1 LSQFESYE
9 SLNADRLSLVSNA
22 SPGSA
27 AGCYIHFKK
36 ECDSPLKRRINKMPK
51 IYVVKNK
58 NEFDNLWVLAHEL
71 GHHFA
76 ITLHDDHS
84 EEGADN
90 YIMTLAQERLTKF
103 EVACIGGPLQI
114 YSHKTLD
121 FDYEK
126 YLDELNADISK
137 RLKVK
142 IKSMKKSAIIS
153 AITLRKHRKKF
164 STLCSK
170 IFA

>member
-1 LSQFESYE
+1 
-9 SLNADRLSLVSNA
+9 
-22 SPGSA
+22 
-27 AGCYIHFKK
+27 
-36 ECDSPLKRRINKMPK
+36 
-51 IYVVKNK
+51 
-58 NEFDNLWVLAHEL
+58 
-71 GHHFA
+71 
-76 ITLHDDHS
+76 
-84 EEGADN
+84 
-90 YIMTLAQERLTKF
+90 
-103 EVACIGGPLQI
+103 LQI

-142 IKSMKKSAIIS
+142 IKSMKKSAITS